1 MAKNIA
7 IRPLGD
13 RVLIEPI
20 SGEMSDSKTKSGIII
35 PDTVSKERPEQ
46 GVVIAVGE
54 GRVTDDGKLIPVKLK
69 KGQTVIFAKYGPE
82 EIKVGGKEYLIV
94 SESNILAV
102 ID

>member
-1 MAKNIA
+1 
-7 IRPLGD
+7 
-13 RVLIEPI
+13 
-20 SGEMSDSKTKSGIII
+20 
-35 PDTVSKERPEQ
+35 
-46 GVVIAVGE
+46 
-54 GRVTDDGKLIPVKLK
+54 VKLK